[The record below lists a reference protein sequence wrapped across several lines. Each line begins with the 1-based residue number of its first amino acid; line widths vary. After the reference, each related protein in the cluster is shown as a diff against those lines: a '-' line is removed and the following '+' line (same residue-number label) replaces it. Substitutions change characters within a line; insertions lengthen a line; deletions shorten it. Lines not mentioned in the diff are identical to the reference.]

1 MISTWRRAV
10 VAALA
15 GAAAIAAQLTSVVP
29 AQAAAP
35 TITIFATSKL
45 APVTG
50 DVMIVYLG
58 GTYGSAT
65 IHGKITG
72 AAAGEVAV
80 LYGQQFPYKK
90 PPARLGAVTLKSST
104 PVYSFT
110 VAPDLATRYAVRLFA
125 SGTAKAPLATSKA
138 QNLYVLAYRYYTG
151 GKSCAN
157 DRPVCHETFR
167 IYTIVPAAAF
177 GTEIGKHVYPY
188 VGVNLSST
196 GIPPPPKWL
205 YLNAY
210 HSVVTAGHRT
220 SSADEFENTFTF
232 RFTIGNDGAYWNM
245 DTCARDSESKDG
257 LGLPGSHG
265 CGYYHRVPGSSR
277 LYLG

>member
-1 MISTWRRAV
+1 M
-10 VAALA
+10 
-15 GAAAIAAQLTSVVP
+15 
-29 AQAAAP
+29 
-35 TITIFATSKL
+35 
-45 APVTG
+45 
-50 DVMIVYLG
+50 
-58 GTYGSAT
+58 
-65 IHGKITG
+65 
-72 AAAGEVAV
+72 
-80 LYGQQFPYKK
+80 
-90 PPARLGAVTLKSST
+90 
-104 PVYSFT
+104 YSFT

>member
-1 MISTWRRAV
+1 M
-10 VAALA
+10 
-15 GAAAIAAQLTSVVP
+15 
-29 AQAAAP
+29 
-35 TITIFATSKL
+35 
-45 APVTG
+45 
-50 DVMIVYLG
+50 
-58 GTYGSAT
+58 
-65 IHGKITG
+65 
-72 AAAGEVAV
+72 
-80 LYGQQFPYKK
+80 
-90 PPARLGAVTLKSST
+90 
-104 PVYSFT
+104 
-110 VAPDLATRYAVRLFA
+110 
-125 SGTAKAPLATSKA
+125 
-138 QNLYVLAYRYYTG
+138 
-151 GKSCAN
+151 
-157 DRPVCHETFR
+157 
-167 IYTIVPAAAF
+167 PAAAF